1 MSDFTFAE
9 AIALIKK
16 FTKDRNWG
24 KYHKPKDLT
33 LKLMEEVGEL
43 AEHFQWKSEEELE
56 DYLSQQRSRDEAG
69 EEAIDVLVILLMIM
83 KDCLDLD
90 IEAAFKSK
98 LAKNNDKYPVEV
110 YKE

>member
-1 MSDFTFAE
+1 MTDFTFQQ
-9 AIALIKK
+9 AINLVKK

-24 KYHKPKDLT
+24 KYHNPKDLT

-43 AEHFQWKSEEELE
+43 AEHFQWKSQEELKVYIQE
-56 DYLSQQRSRDEAG
+56 NQEPIG

-83 KDCLDLD
+83 EDCLDLD
-90 IEAAFKSK
+90 IETAFRKK
-98 LAKNNDKYPVEV
+98 LSKNNDKYPVEV